1 MTLPSRY
8 LLPALLGNLVVV
20 EVELSTLKDVAIG
33 SAALAWPGGDAGKE
47 TALVELGDK
56 VSSEDT
62 LLLELVPPSL
72 DLLGNVGWLLE
83 LALADATAVLPLV
96 PGLEWS
102 GIDGNDGTLSQSV
115 GPDELVIGWVV
126 DGGKDPGLPGGVL
139 GCPGESAGFETEGT
153 VLKATTA
160 DTDWGDALFAD
171 TGLSSWP
178 ADSVVTLA
186 TPGDGTGARL

>member
-1 MTLPSRY
+1 MSRY
-8 LLPALLGNLVVV
+8 LLPALLGNLVHV
-20 EVELSTLKDVAIG
+20 EVELFALEDVAIS

-47 TALVELGDK
+47 TALVELGNK
-56 VSSEDT
+56 VSSENT

-72 DLLGNVGWLLE
+72 DLLGNVGWLLDLV
-83 LALADATAVLPLV
+83 LANATAVLPLV

-102 GIDGNDGTLSQSV
+102 RIDGDNSTLSQSV
-115 GPDELVIGWVV
+115 GPDELVVGWVV
-126 DGGKDPGLPGGVL
+126 DGGKDPRLPGGVL
-139 GCPGESAGFETEGT
+139 RSPGEGAGLKTEGT

-160 DTDWGDALFAD
+160 DADWGDALFAN